1 MTGRGST
8 WRVLN
13 LEMRLDEPESV
24 LRERAA
30 TAAGI
35 DPERVRGVRI
45 ARRSVDARRR
55 GGTRRLRFIVHAD
68 LVVDS
73 TNLGG
78 LFDAAVRSGK
88 VVETPPVGS
97 FHIDHVDGARRK
109 ARVVVVGAGP
119 AGLYAAL
126 VLGTNG
132 VGVDLIDRGAELQQ
146 RATDVV
152 RFHQTR
158 VPNAESNLL
167 FGEGGAGTYSDGKLY
182 TRVDDPLEVPCLEE
196 LVACGATRDILYDSR
211 AHIGTDRL
219 HRILP
224 VLRARMESLGVRF
237 HWCTRLDGLVLE
249 PGPPRR
255 VRAVRTSAGELPC
268 DALLLALGHSARDST
283 RLLHR
288 QGVRVA
294 AKPFQ
299 LGVRI
304 EHPQELINRGRYG
317 EGPEAALLGPA
328 YYNLVCKADEGV
340 PSSHSFCMCPG
351 GTIVASTNVPGL
363 LCTNG
368 MSNSSHSSPWASA
381 ALVTTLGV
389 KEYGAGPFAGVEFQE
404 TLERRFFDAGGG
416 DYTAPAQGADDCLAG
431 RTTATPRHSTY
442 TFGTTP
448 GRIDTLLPPVA
459 RDAIGRALRQYER
472 RIPGFSTAAGLLV
485 GLESRSS
492 GPIRLPRDRDTLM
505 ADGFDNLYPIGEG
518 AGYAGGIM
526 SAAIDGAR
534 SALRYLQR
542 DV

>member
-1 MTGRGST
+1 
-8 WRVLN
+8 
-13 LEMRLDEPESV
+13 MRLDEPESV
-24 LRERAA
+24 LRDRAA
-30 TAAGI
+30 AAAGI

-45 ARRSVDARRR
+45 AHRSVDARRR
-55 GGTRRLRFIVHAD
+55 AKTRRLRFIVHVD

-73 TNLGG
+73 APLGG
-78 LFDAAVRSGK
+78 LFDTAVRSGK
-88 VVETPPVGS
+88 VVEVPRAGS
-97 FHIDHVDGARRK
+97 FHVDALEAERRQ

-132 VGVDLIDRGAELQQ
+132 VKVDLIDRGAELKQ
-146 RATDVV
+146 RGTDVV

-158 VPNAESNLL
+158 VPNEESNLL

-196 LVACGATRDILYDSR
+196 LVACGATPDIMYDSR

-237 HWCTRLDGLVLE
+237 HWNTRLDNLLLDA
-249 PGPPRR
+249 GPPRR
-255 VRAVRTSAGELPC
+255 VRAVRTSAGEMPC
-268 DALLLALGHSARDST
+268 DALLLALGHSARDSA
-283 RLLHR
+283 RALHD
-288 QGVRVA
+288 QGVRVE

-304 EHPQELINRGRYG
+304 EHPQELIDRGRYG

-328 YYNLVCKADEGV
+328 YYNLVCKTGEGV

-351 GTIVASTNVPGL
+351 GTIVASASAPGL

-368 MSNSSHSSPWASA
+368 MSNSTHSSPWASA

-389 KEYGAGPFAGVEFQE
+389 KEYGVGPFAGVDFQE
-404 TLERRFFDAGGG
+404 ALERRFFDAGGG
-416 DYTAPAQGADDCLAG
+416 DYTAPAQGADDFLAA
-431 RTTATPRHSTY
+431 RATVKPRHSTY
-442 TFGTTP
+442 TFGTRS

-459 RDAIGRALRQYER
+459 RDAIARALLQYER
-472 RIPGFSTAAGLLV
+472 RIPGFSSAAGLLV

-492 GPIRLPRDRDTLM
+492 GPIRLPRDRDTLV
-505 ADGFDNLYPIGEG
+505 ADGFANLYPIGEG

-534 SALRYLQR
+534 SALRYLR
-542 DV
+542 GGA